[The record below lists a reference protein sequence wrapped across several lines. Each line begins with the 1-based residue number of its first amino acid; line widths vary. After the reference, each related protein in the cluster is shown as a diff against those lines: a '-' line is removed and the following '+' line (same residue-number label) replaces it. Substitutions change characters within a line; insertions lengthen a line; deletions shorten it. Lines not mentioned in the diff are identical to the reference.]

1 MKKKLNEWY
10 CFPTT
15 TEYKT
20 VTIPYFLFPHNSI
33 TILHFNPNKLGF
45 LLIQKPLLRASW
57 RFFFKKFWYQA
68 TYYRFPSVWT
78 LFSSL
83 FKNRPK
89 CPTKEFVPGTKKCQ
103 KSRTNTGELT
113 TSGES
118 ISGHCTHSTQVKE
131 TQHFHRF
138 QKHQEHQFKSYFKN
152 CFFSLSGTSHDFK
165 LLFGVGLWL
174 QLDQKKKEK
183 KIENR
188 DFLITFGSGPA

>member
-1 MKKKLNEWY
+1 M
-10 CFPTT
+10 
-15 TEYKT
+15 
-20 VTIPYFLFPHNSI
+20 
-33 TILHFNPNKLGF
+33 
-45 LLIQKPLLRASW
+45 IQKPLLRASL
-57 RFFFKKFWYQA
+57 RFFKKFWYQA

-183 KIENR
+183 KNR
-188 DFLITFGSGPA
+188 KSRFFDNIWIWPCIVLFISLANHLKRVIKHEQWNQNTVNIVD

>member
-1 MKKKLNEWY
+1 M
-10 CFPTT
+10 
-15 TEYKT
+15 T
-20 VTIPYFLFPHNSI
+20 VPYFLFPHNSI

-45 LLIQKPLLRASW
+45 LLVQKPLLRASS
-57 RFFFKKFWYQA
+57 RFFKKFWYQA

-78 LFSSL
+78 LFSSCL
-83 FKNRPK
+83 KIGRNVQQKNSSPV
-89 CPTKEFVPGTKKCQ
+89 TKRCQ
-103 KSRTNTGELT
+103 KSHTNTGELS
-113 TSGES
+113 TSRES

-183 KIENR
+183 KNR
-188 DFLITFGSGPA
+188 KSRFFL